1 MTYYTPDYTGTD
13 ILYAR
18 TNDPYTLFESGQTI
32 VFDVPIYSNS
42 LKITTLDKNPVPLDE
57 GVDYEFQPSDV
68 DTTTMSRA
76 KNADMSFDQQLVKSV
91 TITRDAS
98 LLPVK
103 VMMSYQ
109 QFYCTTPT
117 APVSAQTGTIDV
129 TPDLMIDLI
138 RRVGVCE
145 QQTSIISDNAGIPT
159 SYPNLL
165 SFDIN
170 GVNQENIVSNE
181 EWTVNTFSN
190 QKVIRPLQGSFFKNS
205 VTITANNQPLTP
217 GVDFLILGINSA
229 FTKLTTNT
237 SGVFDLILI
246 TKPYA
251 GTVKITYHAVGG
263 DVTTTS
269 VQSLY
274 DNLYAVKSF
283 LEASSFLTPDAL
295 QDVSAFK
302 QIQNTV
308 KSLEENMRVLLSGTS
323 AKYGDTTNGT
333 AIVKSIRANDT
344 QMHWWNIATL
354 YQVSGSSDIV
364 VKDRMSLH
372 IELVSNEYM
381 ADVDVAFDM
390 NNADHPVTITARNV
404 VMDPG
409 FTLFGDVSNLTGVY
423 PCMRVIWN
431 KTSDNVS
438 GAILQFGAALPGLS
452 DSLAIEDRSGV
463 ESAWLLN
470 TDVGSTDAPLT
481 PSDNAVLLPDNAT
494 TWSSTGGA
502 SLSVAQTLQNTTG
515 YLLTATSTLLSEMD
529 DSVGAPASFTSS
541 LPAYFRYTDITSVDV
556 YTTDANN
563 RVVKTSVPMYP
574 ALGSTT
580 TVSGSAPIQIS
591 STKDVGVISVT
602 LAPSSDGASYSVT
615 TRIFGTTTLAD
626 ALALRYVIARI

>member
-18 TNDPYTLFESGQTI
+18 KNDPYTLYESGQTI
-32 VFDVPIYSNS
+32 VFDVPIYSN
-42 LKITTLDKNPVPLDE
+42 TLSIVTLGKNPVTLSE
-57 GVDYEFQPSDV
+57 GADYEFQTSDV

-76 KNADMSFDQQLVKSV
+76 KNSDTGFNRQLVKSV
-91 TITRDAS
+91 TITRSAT

-117 APVSAQTGTIDV
+117 APVAAQTGVIDV

-145 QQTSIISDNAGIPT
+145 QQTSVIADNSGIPT

-165 SFDIN
+165 AFDIN
-170 GVNQENIVSNE
+170 GVNTDNVVSNE
-181 EWTVNTFSN
+181 GWTVNTFSN
-190 QKVIRPLQGSFFKNS
+190 QKVIRPLQGSFFKDS
-205 VTITANNQPLTP
+205 VSITAANQPLTP
-217 GVDFLILGINSA
+217 GVDYLILGVNSA
-229 FTKLTTNT
+229 HTKLTTNT
-237 SGVFDLILI
+237 SGIFDLILI
-246 TKPYA
+246 TKQYA
-251 GTVKITYHAVGG
+251 GDILLTYHAVGG
-263 DVTTTS
+263 DVSTTS

-295 QDVSAFK
+295 QDVSTFK
-302 QIQNTV
+302 QLQNTV

-333 AIVKSIRANDT
+333 AIVKSIRANNT

-364 VKDRMSLH
+364 IKDRISLH
-372 IELVSNEYM
+372 IELVSNSYM
-381 ADVDVAFDM
+381 ADVDIAFDM
-390 NNADHPVTITARNV
+390 DNNDHPVTITARNV
-404 VMDPG
+404 VMNPG
-409 FTLFGDVSNLTGVY
+409 FSLFGNVSNLTGVY

-438 GAILQFGAALPGLS
+438 GAVLQFGAALPGLS

-463 ESAWLLN
+463 ESSWMLI
-470 TDVGSTDAPLT
+470 TDTGTTSAPLT

-494 TWSSTGGA
+494 TWSSSGGA
-502 SLSVAQTLQNTTG
+502 SVSVAQTLQNRTG
-515 YLLTATSTLLSEMD
+515 YLLVATSTLLSEMD
-529 DSVGAPASFTSS
+529 DSVGAPAAFTSS
-541 LPAYFRYTDITSVDV
+541 LPTYFRYSDISTVDV
-556 YTTDANN
+556 YTTDVNG

-574 ALGSTT
+574 SLSSSSTIIGS
-580 TVSGSAPIQIS
+580 SPIQIS
-591 STKDVGVISVT
+591 STSDVGVIEIS
-602 LAPSSDGASYSVT
+602 LALSSDGSSYSVS
-615 TRIFGTTTLAD
+615 TRIHGTTTIVD
-626 ALALRYVIARI
+626 ALALRYLIAQI